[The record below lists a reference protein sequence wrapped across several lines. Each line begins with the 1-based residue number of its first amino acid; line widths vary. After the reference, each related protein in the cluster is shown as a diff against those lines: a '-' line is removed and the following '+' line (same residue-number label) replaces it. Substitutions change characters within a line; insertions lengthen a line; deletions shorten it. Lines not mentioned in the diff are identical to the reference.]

1 MNIQNEKLVV
11 IVFTDI
17 AGFTKLASQN
27 QKKASELIDFQRK
40 KFFPIV
46 KSYNG
51 NWIKEI
57 GDGLLLTFE
66 TINKA
71 VHCCIHI
78 QETAKN
84 ITDLNLRIGIH
95 LGEVIEK
102 DNDIIGDEV
111 NIASRIEQFSAPGG
125 IAISNKINDAL

>member
-17 AGFTKLASQN
+17 AGFTELASQN

-66 TINKA
+66 TIN
-71 VHCCIHI
+71 
-78 QETAKN
+78 
-84 ITDLNLRIGIH
+84 
-95 LGEVIEK
+95 
-102 DNDIIGDEV
+102 
-111 NIASRIEQFSAPGG
+111 
-125 IAISNKINDAL
+125 